1 MIMYKRERKQ
11 GNKRDRYYS
20 SKTLG
25 QQDECGNRFQELGVV
40 EERAEVNSAEDAC
53 LVRRGL
59 EWGT

>member
-1 MIMYKRERKQ
+1 MSHPKWSYELNEIEQ
-11 GNKRDRYYS
+11 YS
-20 SKTLG
+20 SKMLG
-25 QQDECGNRFQELGVV
+25 QQDECVNRFQELGVV